1 MKNRQKSK
9 WPALTAGIALLGGL
23 GLLAQQ
29 QEELPEHADCANF
42 NKPRRKAWTPLSGER
57 PPAETILSELT
68 TKVAALVQAPAGEK
82 AVTADF
88 STMPTIDR
96 YLFQAMSDAKVTP
109 VAVTNDYEFIRRVT
123 LDLTG
128 RVPTPERV
136 QIFVADAAADKRA
149 RLIDELLGKTEWVDK
164 WTMYFGDL
172 YKNASLTSQVRRFP
186 EGVKAFNEW
195 VRASLS
201 ANKPY
206 SQMTRELITASGDN
220 SHTKGE
226 LNFVVGGL
234 VTGGPVQ
241 DIWDQQ
247 AADIATTFLGLG
259 HMNCLLCHNGRG
271 HLDTL
276 SLWGGA
282 TTRMQAWQF
291 ASFLSH
297 TETRRTTV
305 TPPNDYYWGLF
316 DDTRYRTDYTLN
328 TTTGNRP
335 ARQPIGSARTV
346 APLYP
351 FTEKGP
357 AQGENYRVALAREL
371 TADFQ
376 FARAS
381 VNYFWKEFF
390 GVGLVEPVDQFD
402 PARLDPDKPP
412 PAPWTLQP
420 SNARLLNALAQD
432 FINSG
437 YNLKALMKQITTS
450 QAYQLTSRN
459 DGQWNQDWDQY
470 FARKFVRR
478 LWAEEVHD
486 AIAQTSGILPSYP
499 VQLQGNLSWAMQFP
513 EPSRTPSLRNPITSF
528 LDAFLRGNRE
538 DEDRRPDGSISQA
551 LNLMNDDFVMSR
563 VRSSASNGLLARN
576 LSRTDDELINT
587 LFLTVLSRLPTSQ
600 ERSQAQSALRTG
612 NRTQEA
618 EHLLWSLYNKV
629 DFVFN
634 Y

>member
-1 MKNRQKSK
+1 MKAGRG
-9 WPALTAGIALLGGL
+9 WTWAGLALALIGTIVLPA
-23 GLLAQQ
+23 
-29 QEELPEHADCANF
+29 QEELPEHADCVNF
-42 NKPRRKAWTPLSGER
+42 NKPRRRAWIPLAGER
-57 PPAETILSELT
+57 PPAEIILSNLT
-68 TKVAALVQAPAGEK
+68 TKVAALVLAPAGEK

-96 YLFQAMSDAKVTP
+96 HLFQAMSDAKVTP

-123 LDLTG
+123 LDLIG
-128 RVPTPERV
+128 RVPTADRV
-136 QIFVADAAADKRA
+136 QSFAADTAADKRA
-149 RLIDELLGKTEWVDK
+149 RLIDELLARTEWVDK

-172 YKNASLTSQVRRFP
+172 YKNASNTSQVRRFP
-186 EGVKAFNEW
+186 EGVKAFNDW
-195 VRASLS
+195 VRASLA

-206 SQMTRELITASGDN
+206 NQMARELITATGDN
-220 SHTKGE
+220 SFTKGE
-226 LNFVVGGL
+226 VNFVVGGL

-241 DIWDQQ
+241 DVWDQQ
-247 AADIATTFLGLG
+247 AADIATTFLGIG

-276 SLWGGA
+276 SLWAGTA
-282 TTRMQAWQF
+282 TRMQAWQF
-291 ASFLSH
+291 ASYMSH
-297 TETRRTTV
+297 TETRRTIV
-305 TPPNDYYWGLF
+305 APPNDYYWSLL
-316 DDTRYRTDYTLN
+316 DDTRYRTDYSLN

-335 ARQPIGSARTV
+335 ARVPIGSTRTV
-346 APLYP
+346 APVYP

-381 VNYFWKEFF
+381 VNYIWKEFF

-402 PARLDPDKPP
+402 PARLDPDSPP
-412 PAPWTLQP
+412 PAPWTFQP
-420 SNARLLNALAQD
+420 SNARLLNALARD
-432 FINSG
+432 FVNSG
-437 YNLKALMKQITTS
+437 YNLKALMKQIATS
-450 QAYQLTSRN
+450 QAYQLTSRH
-459 DGQWNQDWDQY
+459 DDQWNPDWDKY

-486 AIAQTSGILPSYP
+486 AIAQTSGMLPSYP
-499 VQLQGNLSWAMQFP
+499 VQLHGNLAWAMQFP
-513 EPSRTPSLRNPITSF
+513 EPNRTPGIRNPITTF

-563 VRSSASNGLLARN
+563 VRAGASGGLLARN
-576 LSRTDDELINT
+576 LSRSDDELINT

-600 ERSQAQSALRTG
+600 ERSQAQSGLRTG